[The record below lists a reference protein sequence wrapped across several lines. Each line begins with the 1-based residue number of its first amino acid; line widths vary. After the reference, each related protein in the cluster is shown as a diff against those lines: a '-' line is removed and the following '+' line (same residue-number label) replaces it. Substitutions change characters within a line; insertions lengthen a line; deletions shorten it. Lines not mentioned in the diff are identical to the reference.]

1 MKKHLKRLT
10 VLAVVMPM
18 FWFWS
23 CDLNLDVENTN
34 APDQDKAL
42 ASSADVLS
50 LITGSLK
57 KYWEANQITY
67 MGFLLP
73 TMGDEVT
80 CSWGNFGMKV
90 QSSEPRVAWDNSPAY
105 TDADVSEDLWYTAY
119 KGISAASDG
128 LKAVAGGVDLGDDAI
143 RAQAVGKFVLGTLHG
158 ALALIY
164 DQAFIVD
171 ENTDLSTAQTAQS
184 YTAVMT
190 AAVGY
195 LNESI
200 TLCESNT
207 FSFEAS
213 WLNRTMD
220 SATLEAWCH
229 AYIARFL
236 ADVARRTDER
246 SSASWSTIKTHID
259 DAQTGLGTDD
269 VYVDGSY
276 SDGWWKF
283 SGYYRNAAYWWG
295 RADYKMIGPADT
307 SGAYTSWDNTAVAS
321 RMPMIIHTADQR
333 ISAGADTSG
342 ALDSNG
348 DPIQQAGT
356 YFYVLYSGTTP
367 SDAGYKWDR
376 GTYHLS
382 YYTYKMDPDAGSLS
396 GPQKEMKAEE
406 LDLLMAE
413 YYLHQSDA
421 TNAATY
427 INKTRVTNG
436 GMTAASSSDAVGS
449 ISDDPSALNSASLW
463 AKYKYEKIIEASGSN
478 PFVSY
483 CTRRGHGDLV
493 TYTPEQFPIPGKE
506 LETLLQTN
514 YTFGGSGNAGNAGTA
529 PRMAVKTIGL
539 NSMR

>member
-1 MKKHLKRLT
+1 MKKHIKRYAL
-10 VLAVVMPM
+10 LAAFMPM

-23 CDLNLDVENTN
+23 CGLDLDVENTN

-57 KYWEANQITY
+57 KYWEAYQINN

-73 TMGDEVT
+73 TMADEVT

-105 TDADVSEDLWYTAY
+105 TDADVSEDLWYTSY

-128 LKAVAGGVDLGDDAI
+128 LSAMATGVDLGSDSTAA
-143 RAQAVGKFVLGTLHG
+143 RAVGKFVLGTLHG
-158 ALALIY
+158 VLALVY

-171 ENTDLSTAQTAQS
+171 ETTDLSTAQTAS
-184 YTAVMT
+184 TYSDVMT

-195 LNESI
+195 LNECI
-200 TLCESNT
+200 TLCENNT
-207 FSFEAS
+207 FSFETA

-236 ADVARRTDER
+236 ADVSRGATDR
-246 SSASWSTIKTHID
+246 AAASWSTIKSHID
-259 DAQTGLGTDD
+259 DAQTGLGTEDI
-269 VYVDGSY
+269 YVDGSY

-283 SGYYRNAAYWWG
+283 AGYYRNAAYWWG

-307 SGAYTSWDNTAVAS
+307 TTNYSSWLSTAVAD

-342 ALDSNG
+342 AVDTNG
-348 DPIQQAGT
+348 DPVQQSGT

-376 GTYHLS
+376 GTYHLT
-382 YYTYKMDPDAGSLS
+382 YYTYKMDAGAGALS
-396 GPQKEMKAEE
+396 GPQIDMKAEE

-436 GMTAASSSDAVGS
+436 GMTAASSSDDVGS

-463 AKYKYEKIIEASGSN
+463 AKYKYEKIIEAAGSN
-478 PFVSY
+478 SYVSF
-483 CTRRGHGDLV
+483 CTRRGHEDLV
-493 TYTPEQFPIPGKE
+493 TYTPEHFPIPGKE
-506 LETLLQTN
+506 LETLLKDN
-514 YTFGGSGNAGNAGTA
+514 YTFGGSGNTGDGTA
-529 PRMAVKTIGL
+529 PRMGIKTISL
-539 NSMR
+539 NNMR